1 MTRKPK
7 AMAEIRPVFHPKKGD
22 RGLPILDMLRQAA
35 GTLIQRRADLPTSL
49 GSPFL
54 LYLLGF
60 EIWVIN
66 DHGIMLAASLGAMV
80 LASWFLA
87 SAALCLAMGHPTTE
101 RRLPEALGRLLL
113 PCPLSRLFRVLFI
126 AALVIFL
133 MVAIL
138 FIAMIFIVMITN
150 RYGLIFPELTFI
162 GILSALCASFIFFR
176 FFLAF
181 PAAMEE
187 SRDALAAAWHL
198 SRGRAIKLAAG
209 SFLALLPGLWIL
221 LAVLL
226 AFGDL
231 RQSDLPGFTVYYFDL
246 DLPLPGGW
254 ITLQALIVAASLVA
268 VLNGALVMAFL
279 AKTYERLNE

>member
-7 AMAEIRPVFHPKKGD
+7 AMAEIRPAFHPKKGD
-22 RGLPILDMLRQAA
+22 RGLPILDILRQAA
-35 GTLIQRRADLPTSL
+35 GTLIQRRADLPTNL

-66 DHGIMLAASLGAMV
+66 DHGIMLAASLGAMA

-101 RRLPEALGRLLL
+101 RRLPKALGKLLF
-113 PCPLSRLFRVLFI
+113 PCPLSRLFRVLFLAVLI
-126 AALVIFL
+126 LFMIL
-133 MVAIL
+133 AIL
-138 FIAMIFIVMITN
+138 FIAMIFIVTITN
-150 RYGLIFPELTFI
+150 RYGLIFPEITLI
-162 GILSALCASFIFFR
+162 GLLSAFFVAFIFFR
-176 FFLAF
+176 LFLAF

-187 SRDALAAAWHL
+187 SRDALATAWHL
-198 SRGRAIKLAAG
+198 SRGRVIRLAAG
-209 SFLALLPGLWIL
+209 SFLAVLPGFLLL

-231 RQSDLPGFTVYYFDL
+231 RESDLPGFTVYYFDL

-268 VLNGALVMAFL
+268 VLNGAFLTAFL
-279 AKTYERLNE
+279 TKAYDRLKE